1 MKALGAF
8 VGIGAVLLSLVFT
21 IQPAWHLLE
30 KGHTEGA
37 LLWAVWG
44 LFWTAFWFRYA
55 VGLQL
60 AAQQQAD
67 QDTKK

>member
-1 MKALGAF
+1 MKALGAL

-21 IQPAWHLLE
+21 IQPAWHLLSL
-30 KGHTEGA
+30 GHSEGA

-44 LFWTAFWFRYA
+44 LFWTALWFRVA
-55 VGLQL
+55 VGWQV
-60 AAQQQAD
+60 AAQRSE

>member
-1 MKALGAF
+1 MKTLGAF

-21 IQPAWHLLE
+21 IQPAWHLLTL
-30 KGHTEGA
+30 GHTEGA

-44 LFWTAFWFRYA
+44 LFWTALWFRFA
-55 VGLQL
+55 VGLQVQ
-60 AAQQQAD
+60 AQQRTE